1 MKVCYMASL
10 ESLEA
15 DPNTTRDLLSVRLEE
30 LSELLLVDDSLR
42 DGDGVI
48 DLKLLLV
55 IITRR
60 YCKG

>member
-30 LSELLLVDDSLR
+30 LSELLLVGDSLR

-48 DLKLLLV
+48 DLKLLLD